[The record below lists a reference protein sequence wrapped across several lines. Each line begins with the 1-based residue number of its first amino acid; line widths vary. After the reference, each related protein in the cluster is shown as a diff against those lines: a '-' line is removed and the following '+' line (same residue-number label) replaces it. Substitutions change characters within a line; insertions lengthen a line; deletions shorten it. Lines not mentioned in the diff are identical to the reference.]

1 MREALLSVDALTAHR
16 RARARVRTWNDL
28 VQAYS
33 KQLIPVTSDHTSGAE
48 RSEVLEHCQ
57 NEGPF
62 APQYSQPSLA
72 VEQAVRT
79 AGGVAVQV
87 KFSVRGEHVGLE
99 S

>member
-1 MREALLSVDALTAHR
+1 MRCGSPPCTCASP
-16 RARARVRTWNDL
+16 DL
-28 VQAYS
+28 DVPQAYS